1 MQMSSDNSHR
11 LKSQVFTTSVLS
23 IFLVFLCFTTFGAI
37 LQFLNSG
44 PGICASS
51 LLVFALFPAL
61 LFSLVPLQVRPF
73 TGLSS
78 RSPSGLAFGTAFGL
92 VNFFAWVAP
101 LMFLAQLVFPA
112 RMLEAFNMAQL
123 FSDKSPLE
131 LTFLTMGICL
141 FAPAC
146 EEFFFRGLL
155 QNGLAQHMTPSSAI
169 VVTALI
175 FSAFHLDPVGFI
187 PRFELGVVFGLL
199 AFQTKSLWT
208 SIGAHFANNSFS
220 MMLYFFSD
228 DEPQQML
235 PWMIPLAFFVF
246 GNVGLWLLV
255 QHVYPRVKVER
266 PFSLLVGKAQ
276 SLVQVSTTFILAT
289 LAAFALVWFFDSRG
303 ALLNTRELLASPLVT
318 CKMPANLK
326 SLRKHAQRGEVTLDE
341 YFLMR
346 NQWLSDQKEGAPNR
360 LEK

>member
-1 MQMSSDNSHR
+1 MVSDDSHR
-11 LKSQVFTTSVLS
+11 LKSQVFTISVLS
-23 IFLVFLCFTTFGAI
+23 IFLVFLCFVTFGAM
-37 LQFLNSG
+37 LQFLNPG

-61 LFSLVPLQVRPF
+61 LFSLVPLKVLPF
-73 TGLSS
+73 AGLEAQSA
-78 RSPSGLAFGTAFGL
+78 SGFAFGAAIGL
-92 VNFFAWVAP
+92 VNFFAWAAP
-101 LMFLAQLVFPA
+101 LMFLAQLIFPK
-112 RMLEAFNMAQL
+112 RMLESFNMAQL
-123 FSDKSPLE
+123 FLDKSPLE

-141 FAPAC
+141 FAPVC

-155 QNGLAQHMTPSSAI
+155 QNGLAHRMTPSSAI

-175 FSAFHLDPVGFI
+175 FSAFHLDPVGFF

-199 AFQTKSLWT
+199 AFQTKSLWA

-228 DEPQQML
+228 DEPQQKL

-266 PFSLLVGKAQ
+266 PFSLQVGKAQ
-276 SLVQVSTTFILAT
+276 RLVQVSTTFVLAT

-303 ALLNTRELLASPLVT
+303 ALLNTRELLASPLAT
-318 CKMPANLK
+318 FKMPADLK
-326 SLRKHAQRGEVTLDE
+326 SLRKRAQRGEVTLDE

-346 NQWLSDQKEGAPNR
+346 NQWLSDQKEAAPN
-360 LEK
+360 LLQK